1 MKIAIIGTGNL
12 GCSIATGLITQNAI
26 TSLYLTRRNLE
37 NIKEYEGYSNVFLT
51 SDNRKAVKNSDI
63 LIFAVQPAYFE
74 EILNT
79 IKDLFTEKHVIISTV
94 TGYSVSKIENSIGID
109 KYVVRAMPNTAIAV
123 SKSMTCLCSN
133 KKGAERIKIAEAI
146 FNRLG
151 TSIIIPENQMQ
162 AATVICASGVAFW
175 MRLIR
180 ATTQA
185 AIQLGFDAHEAQK
198 LSMYTSEGA
207 AQLLIATGNH
217 PEEEIDRVTTPNGC
231 TIEGLNEMEHK
242 GLSSSLI
249 QGMVASFNKINSI
262 KTDQI

>member
-37 NIKEYEGYSNVFLT
+37 NIEEYKEYSNVFLT
-51 SDNRKAVKNSDI
+51 PDNRKAVKNSDI
-63 LIFAVQPAYFE
+63 LIFAVQPGHLE
-74 EILNT
+74 GILNS
-79 IKDLFTEKHVIISTV
+79 IKDLLTEKHVIISTI

-151 TSIIIPENQMQ
+151 TSIYLQQI
-162 AATVICASGVAFW
+162 G
-175 MRLIR
+175 R
-180 ATTQA
+180 A
-185 AIQLGFDAHEAQK
+185 H
-198 LSMYTSEGA
+198 
-207 AQLLIATGNH
+207 
-217 PEEEIDRVTTPNGC
+217 V
-231 TIEGLNEMEHK
+231 
-242 GLSSSLI
+242 
-249 QGMVASFNKINSI
+249 
-262 KTDQI
+262 

>member
-109 KYVVRAMPNTAIAV
+109 KYVIRAMPNTAIAV
-123 SKSMTCLCSN
+123 SKSMTCLTSN
-133 KKGAERIKIAEAI
+133 KKGVERIKIAEAI

-151 TSIIIPENQMQ
+151 TSIIIPEKSN
-162 AATVICASGVAFW
+162 ASS
-175 MRLIR
+175 
-180 ATTQA
+180 
-185 AIQLGFDAHEAQK
+185 H
-198 LSMYTSEGA
+198 
-207 AQLLIATGNH
+207 GNM
-217 PEEEIDRVTTPNGC
+217 C
-231 TIEGLNEMEHK
+231 
-242 GLSSSLI
+242 
-249 QGMVASFNKINSI
+249 
-262 KTDQI
+262 